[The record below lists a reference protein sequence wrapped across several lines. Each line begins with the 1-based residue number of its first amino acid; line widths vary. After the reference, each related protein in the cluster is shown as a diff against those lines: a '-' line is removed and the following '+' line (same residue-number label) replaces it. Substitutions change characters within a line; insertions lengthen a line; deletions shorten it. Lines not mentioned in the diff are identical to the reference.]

1 MNNRFNE
8 RDLDED
14 RVFLLVEDNPDD
26 AFLVELEFKRSHGC
40 RLCIVKD
47 GQQAIDYLR
56 GDRPYDDRRE
66 YPLPDLLLLDLKMPG
81 LDGFEVLKWVRAQRD
96 EDLALIPVIVMSS
109 SNNAEDVRR
118 AYKLGANLFMDKPVD
133 WEQFRERLRLL
144 GIFWCEYASTLRQAT
159 HDVET

>member
-144 GIFWCEYASTLRQAT
+144 GIFWCEYANTLRQAT

>member
-56 GDRPYDDRRE
+56 GDRPYDDRHE

-144 GIFWCEYASTLRQAT
+144 GIFWCEYAGTLRHAT